1 MAWAIMCI
9 TVPRNNLTAINA
21 AGAKLW
27 EPFQVDED
35 IEAGEKVCVWLKR
48 EYWFNTDD
56 PPILVTK
63 DGTPMPN

>member
-21 AGAKLW
+21 AGVKLW
-27 EPFQVDED
+27 EPFQVEG
-35 IEAGEKVCVWLKR
+35 IEAIGEVRVWLKR
-48 EYWFNTDD
+48 EYWFNNDD